1 MGGKKKKEKI
11 ININFIKQDKIN
23 KDNLDN
29 EDNNEN
35 KQSDNNINSSD
46 TMDNAENTEALE
58 NTDLTESDEPI
69 NNQEN
74 SEKLE
79 KTKKRKFRKISL
91 KTKKITGIIIR
102 SLIVI
107 LAVILVIVIYLNRNN
122 LSAENISEWFNEI
135 IFGQGSGDGYPMTIS
150 GSTVYD
156 ISPANNDIALITDT
170 SVMICN
176 KYGKQYVNRQ
186 HGLGNP
192 FMVAGDNRILVY
204 DQGGTSLHTENR
216 NDIIFELETE
226 NKIITADMNE
236 KGVLA
241 YATRSNGGYMSE
253 MHVYNANNNEIYK
266 GYSSKYLIS
275 DISISSDSKGVA
287 ALMLGAKDGGY
298 LSAINI
304 YNFKSDEPIQAEFA
318 EDLFLKLNW
327 SQFGITA
334 VGTDSTVAISTEGE
348 EEGRYDYNG
357 YHLIKYAFG
366 KDNQTVLFLSGVDGN
381 TNNGKIVVLDENC
394 NVIIELDS
402 QTDVRD
408 IFLAK
413 ERLYVLYS
421 SNLKCYDFDNQEI
434 GQWDIPENAETFTIN
449 GNTAYVFAMDSITT
463 IDLIKQDN
471 NVSQ

>member
-11 ININFIKQDKIN
+11 ININFIKEGKIT
-23 KDNLDN
+23 KDNL
-29 EDNNEN
+29 NNEN
-35 KQSDNNINSSD
+35 NQENNQIDDNINQSDASD
-46 TMDNAENTEALE
+46 KIENTEALE
-58 NTDLTESDEPI
+58 DSASADTDQSIDS
-69 NNQEN
+69 QEA
-74 SEKLE
+74 SEKP
-79 KTKKRKFRKISL
+79 KKRKFRKISL
-91 KTKKITGIIIR
+91 KTKKITGIVIR

-107 LAVILVIVIYLNRNN
+107 LAVVLVIVIYTNRNN
-122 LSAENISEWFNEI
+122 LSAENISEWFNEVV
-135 IFGQGSGDGYPMTIS
+135 FGQGSGDGYPMTIS
-150 GSTVYD
+150 GSTVYN
-156 ISPANNDIALITDT
+156 ISPVNKDIALITDT

-192 FMVAGDNRILVY
+192 FMVSGDNRILIY

-216 NDIIFELETE
+216 NDIIFEFETE

-241 YATRSNGGYMSE
+241 YATRSSGGYMSE

-275 DISISSDSKGVA
+275 DISISPDSKGAA

-318 EDLFLKLNW
+318 EDLFIKLNW
-327 SQFGITA
+327 SEFGITA
-334 VGTDSTVAISTEGE
+334 IGTDSTVAISTDGE

-357 YHLIKYAFG
+357 YNLTKYAFG
-366 KDNQTVLFLSGVDGN
+366 QDNQTVLFLTGVDGN
-381 TNNGKIVVLDENC
+381 KNSGKIVVLDENC

-413 ERLYVLYS
+413 ERLYVLHS
-421 SNLKCYDFDNQEI
+421 SNLISYDFDSQQV
-434 GQWDIPENAETFTIN
+434 GQWNVPDNAETFTVN
-449 GNTAYVFAMDSITT
+449 GNVAYVFAMNSITN
-463 IDLIKQDN
+463 IDLTKQAN
-471 NVSQ
+471 ESSQ